1 MSLSKQLLLFITAIF
16 LVIFTISFLVSLGN
30 IKSYLEGEAEIH
42 VQDTATSLGLSLSP
56 YMMDENDPILRTM
69 MNSIFDTGYYKEMRL
84 VNVDGDDLIT
94 LSNPVKLE
102 GVPQWLVNSFPMETA
117 TAVSEISSG
126 WNITGTLYLTG
137 NPGYG
142 YLKLYEQM
150 IQTFIS
156 AVFVLIL
163 AVLLLLFVLRFTL
176 KPLKE
181 IEQQAN
187 EISAGNFT
195 LIEKMPVTSD
205 VKTVAMAMNS
215 MSSKIGLIVKNLNS
229 RLEQLSDGVK
239 RDGLTR
245 LYNQET
251 FENDFKQTLLNGEV
265 GYVLYIKFDDLQFL
279 SKEKGN
285 DEVDNLLVEF
295 ANVLN
300 HFNGTTA
307 YRIYGAE
314 FVLMCMRFD
323 QQQVT
328 DLAKTLAAVLTGLGQ
343 NLSMPDL
350 AHLGAVKFD
359 RSSEFDRLSPAMLE
373 AYEQAKQIGSNAFY
387 IKQDC
392 MGSLSPQ
399 QWKSIILNTISN
411 DKAEVAFTNP
421 AYHFSEK
428 EQEKVMEE
436 AFSIVTDDDQNILPV
451 GTFVSMAQ
459 EFDLSEEMDRY
470 LVDKVLKRMDE
481 EQYKTPMTINLSI
494 GSVSSL
500 TFYSWLLARVDQSKT
515 NSNLLV
521 FAVSAYA
528 ANKHLTVFENFC
540 RFVKSINANVMLKRY
555 DADIISVDRLKR
567 LQVDY
572 IRLSRNMTTG
582 ISHDL
587 IKPDFLVFIN
597 ELTQIL
603 DIKIITE
610 QVDDDDDFEIIKN
623 ASIYGIGR

>member
-1 MSLSKQLLLFITAIF
+1 MSLSKQLLIFITAIF

-56 YMMDENDPILRTM
+56 YMMDEHDPILRTM

-84 VNVDGDDLIT
+84 VNVDGEDLIT
-94 LSNPVKLE
+94 LSNPVKLD
-102 GVPQWLVNSFPMETA
+102 GVPQWLVTGFPMETA

-126 WNITGTLYLTG
+126 WNITGTLYLTA

-150 IQTFIS
+150 KQTFVY
-156 AVFVLIL
+156 AVFVLII
-163 AVLLLLFVLRFTL
+163 AVMALLFVLRFTL
-176 KPLKE
+176 RPLKE

-187 EISAGNFT
+187 EISAGHFT

-205 VKTVAMAMNS
+205 VKTVATAMNS
-215 MSSKIGLIVKNLNS
+215 MSSKIGLVVKNLNS

-239 RDGLTR
+239 RDGLTG

-251 FENDFKQTLLNGEV
+251 FENDFKQSLLNGEV
-265 GYVLYIKFDDLQFL
+265 GYVLYIKFDDLQTL

-285 DEVDNLLVEF
+285 EEVDKLLVEF
-295 ANVLN
+295 ANILN
-300 HFNGTTA
+300 HFTGTTA

-314 FVLMCMRFD
+314 FVLMCMRLD
-323 QQQVT
+323 EQQVT
-328 DLAKTLAAVLTGLGQ
+328 DLAKTLAAALTGLGQ
-343 NLSMPDL
+343 NMLMPDL
-350 AHLGAVKFD
+350 AHIGAVKFD
-359 RSSEFDRLSPAMLE
+359 RSSEFKRLSPAMLE

-387 IKQDC
+387 IKQDS
-392 MGSLSPQ
+392 MGSLLPQ
-399 QWKSIILNTISN
+399 QWKSIILNTISE

-421 AYHFSEK
+421 AYHFTANDQK
-428 EQEKVMEE
+428 KVMEE
-436 AFSIVTDDDQNILPV
+436 AFSIIKDDQQNTLPV

-494 GSVSSL
+494 GSVSSP

-528 ANKHLTVFENFC
+528 ADKHLHVFESFC

-555 DADIISVDRLKR
+555 DSDIITVDTLKR

-572 IRLSRNMTTG
+572 IRLSRNMTAG

-587 IKPDFLVFIN
+587 IKPDFLVFMN

-610 QVDDDDDFEIIKN
+610 QVDDDDDFEIVKN